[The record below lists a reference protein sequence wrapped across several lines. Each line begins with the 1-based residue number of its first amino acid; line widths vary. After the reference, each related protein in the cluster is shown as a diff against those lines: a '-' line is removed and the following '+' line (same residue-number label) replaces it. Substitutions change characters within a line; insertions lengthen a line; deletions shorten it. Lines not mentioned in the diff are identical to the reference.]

1 MKPTSASLCNTVWH
15 IMSDTM
21 FVLRLSHDQRVS
33 GVIFSACVQLSWA
46 HADRKHTWERMH
58 EREYMNVIFVQSI
71 GFWLQL
77 FCLPVKPWECFMDFT
92 HSSIVIHSCTRMHFW
107 DKGQRAEE
115 YIQSNKLSPV
125 HSLGHTSV
133 RDLPLSSP
141 QLSVTL
147 HVFCC
152 FIHLKHAHVYF
163 YCSGRDH

>member
-1 MKPTSASLCNTVWH
+1 MRPIWVKSWQGVANISYL
-15 IMSDTM
+15 
-21 FVLRLSHDQRVS
+21 VLVFMNETNKCILVQHCMTYNVRYHV
-33 GVIFSACVQLSWA
+33 CVEVV
-46 HADRKHTWERMH
+46 TWL
-58 EREYMNVIFVQSI
+58 NVIFVQSI